1 MSAVFL
7 ILGAAFVVISAA
19 LHVVI
24 FSLESVSWSKPE
36 VWKRFGVKS
45 ADEAAILK
53 PMAFNQGFYN
63 LFLGAGALVGFVLMA
78 QGSLRDVGI
87 ALSLFAVGSMF
98 LAAVVL
104 ISSNPKLARAA
115 ITQGVAPLLA
125 VILLVV
131 GTATS

>member
-7 ILGAAFVVISAA
+7 FIGAVFVFVAA
-19 LHVVI
+19 VLHIVI
-24 FSLESVSWSKPE
+24 FTLESVSWSKPE

-63 LFLGAGALVGFVLMA
+63 LFLGIGALAGFTLIV
-78 QGSLRDVGI
+78 QGGARDVGI
-87 ALSLFAVGSMF
+87 ALSLFATASML

-115 ITQGVAPLLA
+115 VTQGAAPLVA
-125 VILLVV
+125 VIFLIL
-131 GTATS
+131 GATTS